1 MPSRRRQSLPPVS
14 PKVSNDLKP
23 MVAAIKEIIE
33 TGEGVRGDPLDRKI
47 TLRDLIDSGI
57 GSFRQGASANT
68 PGGLTPTTPP
78 PKLSTPPRPTNFNAQ
93 GAFDGRINLTWTIP
107 GSLYSN
113 HAYTKIYRAESDN
126 FANAVLIGQEAG
138 SFYTDSVRDDVTVKP
153 YWYWIAF
160 LSTANIEGPLNA
172 TAGTQA
178 QALLDPDYVIEQIQG
193 LVSESELAAELLTPI
208 QAIPSIQTTVSDHG
222 GRIAST
228 EADLSDLLNIPAYD
242 TATDYAIDDLVSY
255 NGSAWRA
262 LTAMTAPAPTPAE
275 GANWTAVGNYATF
288 SDIIAANAA
297 AIDDLDVRIT
307 SNDGVLTSYGT
318 DITAIQNRVT
328 DTENDTTT
336 NSGAIGELDSRVT
349 VAEGGITAN
358 SSDITLLQNDLTTA
372 EGDITGNSTALNLL
386 DGRVTTAE
394 GTITAQAS
402 DITQLQTD
410 VSNLDVDGNAAALQA
425 LDTRVTSNEDEIT
438 AQASDITTLTT
449 SVGNNTSAI
458 QTKAEVTA
466 VQDLESDVAVLSAQ
480 YAVKLDVNGYVS
492 GVALANNG
500 TTSEFIVASDAVYFI
515 DPGQSIEAF
524 NPGTNYSSIDDVRDT
539 QLVFGYAEVEGF
551 KRFVINVPA
560 YIPEGYITSG
570 QVGEIGFGKIT
581 DSQGNPVTTVG
592 GLLKADYIDVD
603 NLSVAEAA
611 TFFGDAQS
619 GSYGTGVSGWRLL
632 QTGNAEF
639 NDITA
644 RGHIEMDTGY
654 IADGVSIGGLGSFAY
669 KGSLFYS
676 EVTGT
681 KPPTDADNTGSNTSA
696 NTNAVAGTAATT
708 VRDQASGAEATTNRV
723 NSWTRPGQTLID
735 GNKIFT
741 GDAYVDTLQ
750 IAGNAITLLQAQTGG
765 SYTGSSGWRNLI
777 SFTYYTGVTSGDID
791 VLVNWGGVI
800 TGGQNGGNNFYD
812 TNARLRIVIGGSA
825 GTTVTAVGIS
835 QRVGVGMAQ
844 KYSFGNAGV
853 RIRVQ
858 YYGESTTTASGGI
871 NPQARHVYASVIGT
885 KR

>member
-1 MPSRRRQSLPPVS
+1 
-14 PKVSNDLKP
+14 
-23 MVAAIKEIIE
+23 
-33 TGEGVRGDPLDRKI
+33 
-47 TLRDLIDSGI
+47 
-57 GSFRQGASANT
+57 
-68 PGGLTPTTPP
+68 
-78 PKLSTPPRPTNFNAQ
+78 
-93 GAFDGRINLTWTIP
+93 
-107 GSLYSN
+107 
-113 HAYTKIYRAESDN
+113 
-126 FANAVLIGQEAG
+126 
-138 SFYTDSVRDDVTVKP
+138 
-153 YWYWIAF
+153 
-160 LSTANIEGPLNA
+160 
-172 TAGTQA
+172 
-178 QALLDPDYVIEQIQG
+178 
-193 LVSESELAAELLTPI
+193 
-208 QAIPSIQTTVSDHG
+208 
-222 GRIAST
+222 
-228 EADLSDLLNIPAYD
+228 
-242 TATDYAIDDLVSY
+242 
-255 NGSAWRA
+255 
-262 LTAMTAPAPTPAE
+262 
-275 GANWTAVGNYATF
+275 
-288 SDIIAANAA
+288 
-297 AIDDLDVRIT
+297 
-307 SNDGVLTSYGT
+307 
-318 DITAIQNRVT
+318 
-328 DTENDTTT
+328 
-336 NSGAIGELDSRVT
+336 
-349 VAEGGITAN
+349 
-358 SSDITLLQNDLTTA
+358 
-372 EGDITGNSTALNLL
+372 
-386 DGRVTTAE
+386 
-394 GTITAQAS
+394 
-402 DITQLQTD
+402 
-410 VSNLDVDGNAAALQA
+410 
-425 LDTRVTSNEDEIT
+425 
-438 AQASDITTLTT
+438 
-449 SVGNNTSAI
+449 
-458 QTKAEVTA
+458 
-466 VQDLESDVAVLSAQ
+466 
-480 YAVKLDVNGYVS
+480 
-492 GVALANNG
+492 
-500 TTSEFIVASDAVYFI
+500 
-515 DPGQSIEAF
+515 
-524 NPGTNYSSIDDVRDT
+524 
-539 QLVFGYAEVEGF
+539 
-551 KRFVINVPA
+551 VINVPA

-592 GLLKADYIDVD
+592 GLLKAENIDVD